1 MNISW
6 MRKIDYFIGG
16 GLCLVLDVIERL
28 RRILPRRTSK
38 PEPRTVL
45 VTKYLG
51 MGSILLATPAVRAI
65 KERYPDCRLTLLTF
79 EENRGF
85 ARKLPVFDDVITI
98 RTSTFLNLALDTIS
112 VLLTIRKQRF
122 DYLLDLEFFA
132 RYSTIISYL
141 SGTACRVGYYM
152 PQIWR
157 GDLLHI
163 PVHFN
168 PYRHVSEIF
177 AAQVEAIG
185 IPVTDYT
192 VSRLAVPP
200 DAFTSVKKLLQNVGI
215 TENQPLI
222 LININASDLSL
233 ERRWPRQN
241 FIRLMEA
248 VAEKGSVAMLLIGS
262 TEERQYVTDLYDAL
276 SSHARQKTLNLAGAT
291 DLDQLLALLS
301 MSTLFITNDS
311 GPLHMAAALGKRTF
325 SFFGPESPQ
334 LYGPTGDKHDIFY
347 AGIYCSP
354 CLNVFNAKKAMCN
367 GDNRCMQAID
377 PCQVIEAVLTE
388 LAEHGSP

>member
-1 MNISW
+1 MKISL

-16 GLCLVLDVIERL
+16 GLCIVLDLMERL
-28 RRILPRRTSK
+28 KRVLPQKKTM
-38 PEPRTVL
+38 PEPRSVL

-51 MGSILLATPAVRAI
+51 MGSILLATPALQALKDV
-65 KERYPDCRLTLLTF
+65 YPSCRIVLLTF
-79 EENRGF
+79 EENDTF
-85 ARKLPVFDDVITI
+85 ARKLPLFDSVITI
-98 RTSTFLNLALDTIS
+98 RSTSLLNLVINSFTALID
-112 VLLTIRKQRF
+112 IRRQRF

-141 SGTACRVGYYM
+141 SGATCRVGYYM

-185 IPVTDYT
+185 VPVTDYS
-192 VSRLAVPP
+192 VSPLAVSS
-200 DAFTSVKKLLQNVGI
+200 DAVARVIKLLESAEI
-215 TENQPLI
+215 TEKKPLI

-241 FIRLMEA
+241 FIRLMEE
-248 VAEKGSVAMLLIGS
+248 VASQGSAAMILIGS
-262 TEERQYVTDLYDAL
+262 PREEQYVTSLYDAL
-276 SSHARQKTLNLAGAT
+276 SAPARQNTLNLAGAT

-301 MSTLFITNDS
+301 LSTLFITNDS
-311 GPLHMAAALGKRTF
+311 GPLHMAAALGRKTL

-334 LYGPTGDKHDIFY
+334 LYGPAGDGHTIFY

-367 GDNRCMQAID
+367 SDNKCMQAID
-377 PCQVIEAVLTE
+377 PGQVIEAVLSD
-388 LAEHGSP
+388 LAKQGSA